1 MKTPTIFDKET
12 MKSSKQTGGATPTSK
27 ILIIKALIKSK
38 IKNLVSLLDFY
49 KSDFFLKIIGL
60 MMDKEL
66 FTELS
71 KNVFKVNVNLLVER
85 FFIEIENRP
94 HIVSFIKTNY
104 TENNIENLIKRDTD
118 FVKMYIPSS
127 KKTIFSST
135 LIEILNNLEVDSFG
149 MNPEI
154 MADFVNIYNE
164 MSEEFELLKQIYNK
178 FHNQNNNINDFY
190 QRLVNK
196 NKRVFSYIRER
207 TDSSSVRNPRYQ
219 NIQRKNNLLFF
230 KPYYNVD
237 GNYVGT
243 QPEKLQAIKNNPN
256 TVEEEYYMGPFDGVF
271 LSTDNFD
278 NKKISNQIKND
289 LFDKL
294 INKKED
300 ICIIG
305 YGQSGSGKT
314 STLIYFEKEKEDGI
328 IVELCKTKEFKSKFL
343 SIELS
348 MTNIYTYH
356 GTNVKN
362 SKSQE
367 KKHYKKT
374 NIKIDDSTKINFIKD
389 STLGWIYENDK
400 QKEEKRGIGQFI
412 NEAFSKREIEPT
424 TNNPES
430 SRSHVIVCLNLFIN
444 GGGSVKLVICD
455 LAGVENVFNCDS
467 KEEILKFSKNY
478 ASSLKY
484 GDKNE
489 IELDKYF
496 CNQGDVRNIANNTK
510 SHEYNIMRDNIS
522 KDIRKKNNK
531 IEELSFIQSGG
542 KCQEQSKLN
551 IRCPSDFVFWHIHKG
566 DFNNPEWITA
576 KNDIYEK
583 LKYVLLSKK
592 LLKIYIKTLK
602 KDKITEDDRSKYK
615 EIASNE
621 ESFRK
626 IYGKSYL
633 SLDNFRIGTS
643 KINDFFS
650 KEFNKKKLNK
660 FLNHP
665 DSKKV
670 EINRNE
676 LRKFIKDLN
685 DDLKQDYKIY
695 KEQICEESRL
705 KILEH
710 NCQLRIHEGYAINKS
725 LLEMR
730 ESIKQLI
737 KRSLKLSNG
746 HLPLFWDRMYYP
758 YCRNIHLT
766 DKLFTQF
773 YENTSES
780 DLDSIIIDVISDF
793 GVEINKLN
801 FVIFT
806 IINTSENQYTNN
818 PPNPPY
824 INISL
829 LTYNL
834 EINFNEIALKDEL
847 GKVIN
852 RMKNYNFYQNNENF
866 KKYIHDFEIT
876 TERSKEQLILLANKL
891 IEIVNT
897 NNPSTLIGSI
907 ESTEILQKLVYK
919 SICSKNIVSEDI
931 LDKYSKI
938 KLPTL
943 RADNKYN

>member
-1 MKTPTIFDKET
+1 MKTPTIFDEENINN
-12 MKSSKQTGGATPTSK
+12 SKQTGGATPTSK
-27 ILIIKALIKSK
+27 NLIVKALVKSK
-38 IKNLVSLLDFY
+38 IKNLSSLLDFY

-71 KNVFKVNVNLLVER
+71 TVVFKVNVNLLLER
-85 FFIEIENRP
+85 FFIEIENKS
-94 HIVSFIKTNY
+94 HLVSYIKANY
-104 TENNIENLIKRDTD
+104 TEINIENVITRDTD
-118 FVKMYIPSS
+118 FVKMYTPNS
-127 KKTIFSST
+127 KKVIFTST

-149 MNPEI
+149 MNPDI

-164 MSEEFELLKQIYNK
+164 MSEEFEILKKVYDN
-178 FHNQNNNINDFY
+178 FYHQNNNINGIY

-196 NKRVFSYIRER
+196 NKKVFSYIRER
-207 TDSSSVRNPRYQ
+207 TDSSVRNPRYQ
-219 NIQRKNNLLFF
+219 NIQRTNNLLFF

-243 QPEKLQAIKNNPN
+243 QPEKLEAIKNNQN
-256 TVEEEYYMGPFDGVF
+256 TIEEEYYMGPFDGVF
-271 LSTDNFD
+271 LSTDNLD
-278 NKKISNQIKND
+278 NKKISKQIKND

-328 IVELCKTKEFKSKFL
+328 IVELCKTKEFKSNFL

-356 GTNVKN
+356 GTDVKN
-362 SKSQE
+362 TKSQE

-374 NIKIDDSTKINFIKD
+374 NIKIDDSTKLNFIKD
-389 STLGWIYENDK
+389 SKLGWIYENDK
-400 QKEEKRGIGQFI
+400 LKDEKRGIGQFI

-424 TNNPES
+424 SNNPES

-455 LAGVENVFNCDS
+455 LAGVENIFNCDS
-467 KEEILKFSKNY
+467 KEEIFKFSKNY
-478 ASSLKY
+478 ASSLEY

-489 IELDKYF
+489 VELDKYF
-496 CNQGDVRNIANNTK
+496 CKQGDVTNIANNIK
-510 SHEYNIMRDNIS
+510 NHEFNIMRDNIS
-522 KDIRKKNNK
+522 KDISKKNNK
-531 IEELSFIQSGG
+531 IDELSFIQSGG
-542 KCQEQSKLN
+542 KCREPSKLN
-551 IRCPSDFVFWHIHKG
+551 IKCPNDFVFWHIHEG
-566 DFNNPEWITA
+566 NLNNPDWITA
-576 KNDIYEK
+576 KNQIYEK
-583 LKYVLLSKK
+583 LKYVFLSKK
-592 LLKIYIKTLK
+592 LLKIYIKILK
-602 KDKITEDDRSKYK
+602 NEKITDDDKSKYLD
-615 EIASNE
+615 IASNE
-621 ESFRK
+621 ENFKK

-633 SLDNFRIGTS
+633 SLDNFKIGTTKLS
-643 KINDFFS
+643 DFFS
-650 KEFNKKKLNK
+650 KEFNKKKLNQ
-660 FLNHP
+660 FLNHSN
-665 DSKKV
+665 SKTKV
-670 EINRNE
+670 EINRSK
-676 LRKFIKDLN
+676 LRNFITNLDEDLT
-685 DDLKQDYKIY
+685 QDYKIY
-695 KEQICEESRL
+695 KEQICEETRL

-746 HLPLFWDRMYYP
+746 HLPIFWDRMYYP
-758 YCRNIHLT
+758 YCRNIHLS
-766 DKLFTQF
+766 DKLFAQF
-773 YENTSES
+773 YENNSES
-780 DLDSIIIDVISDF
+780 NLDSIIFDVISDF
-793 GVEINKLN
+793 GVEIDKLN

-806 IINTSENQYTNN
+806 IINTSENQHTNN

-847 GKVIN
+847 GKVVN
-852 RMKNYNFYQNNENF
+852 RMKNYNFYQNNDNF
-866 KKYIHDFEIT
+866 KKYINDFEIT
-876 TERSKEQLILLANKL
+876 TEKTKEQVILLTNKL
-891 IEIVNT
+891 IEIVNN

-919 SICSKNIVSEDI
+919 SICSKNIVSEDL

-943 RADNKYN
+943 RSDNNYN